1 MSLLVEAIAIIAFAA
16 AGTRFL
22 REAESTAEMRR
33 VLSNA
38 SALLAKLISC
48 PHCLSFWLSLV
59 CALVLLTAR
68 GVSFHT
74 LGYFFELGFYTF
86 AGWRGAYYVN
96 RGLDRR
102 REVRAAEPDRSCAVC
117 GKPCTEDFLERRDQH
132 FCSQACWFTSLR
144 NRPIPRDRLVGPSGE
159 LTRLEVYPAS
169 FGDITCSE
177 ARQRLDAD
185 DECVYIDVR
194 SVPEFRNGH
203 PPGAVNV
210 PLLRREPLAMVA
222 NPDFLSVVE
231 AHFPRDTRLLVG
243 CQTGSRSVRAAEA
256 LVGAGFTQVTNVR
269 GGYAGTRTLAGEV
282 VDRGWLELGLPVDYG
297 DPETG
302 SYAEL
307 SGWGGNRAFRR
318 RNAPLRQNPYD

>member
-1 MSLLVEAIAIIAFAA
+1 MSLLVEAVAIIVIAA

-22 REAESTAEMRR
+22 RQAESTAEIRR
-33 VLSNA
+33 ALSSA
-38 SALLAKLISC
+38 SPLLAKLISC

-59 CALVLLTAR
+59 CALALLTIR
-68 GVSFHT
+68 DVSFHT

-86 AGWRGAYYVN
+86 VGWRGAYYVN

-102 REVRAAEPDRSCAVC
+102 RGTRAAEPDQSCAVC
-117 GKPCTEDFLERRDQH
+117 GKPCTADFLERRDRH
-132 FCSQACWFTSLR
+132 FCSHACWFSFLK
-144 NRPIPRDRLVGPSGE
+144 NRAIPREQLMGPSGQ
-159 LTRLEVYPAS
+159 LTRLELYPVS
-169 FGDITCSE
+169 YGDISCPE

-185 DECVYIDVR
+185 DGWVYIDVR

-210 PLLRREPLAMVA
+210 PLLRREPQTMVA
-222 NPDFLSVVE
+222 NPDFLRVVE

-243 CQTGSRSVRAAEA
+243 CQTGARSVRAAEA
-256 LVGAGFTQVTNVR
+256 MVGAGFTHVTNVR
-269 GGYAGTRTLAGEV
+269 GGYAGTRSLAGEV

-302 SYAEL
+302 SYAAL
-307 SGWGGNRAFRR
+307 TGWGR
-318 RNAPLRQNPYD
+318 